1 MSKPPIANKD
11 AMVKRL
17 ARVEGQIRGLQK
29 LIQNDED
36 CEKIIQQLAAARKAL
51 DKAGH
56 EMLACIIEQEVS
68 EAEKN
73 GDLETKMK
81 HIRTLISKYS

>member
-11 AMVKRL
+11 AMLKRL
-17 ARVEGQIRGLQK
+17 ARVEGQLRGLQK

-36 CEKIIQQLAAARKAL
+36 CEKIVQQLAAARKAL

-56 EMLACIIEQEVS
+56 EMLACIIEQEVIES
-68 EAEKN
+68 EHQGKAAT
-73 GDLETKMK
+73 DMQQ
-81 HIRTLISKYS
+81 IRTLIAKYS

>member
-17 ARVEGQIRGLQK
+17 ARVEGQLRGVQK

-56 EMLACIIEQEVS
+56 EMLACIIEQEVF
-68 EAEKN
+68 EAEN
-73 GDLETKMK
+73 NDQLDANMM
-81 HIRTLISKYS
+81 HIRSLISKYS

>member
-17 ARVEGQIRGLQK
+17 ARVEGQLRGVQK

-56 EMLACIIEQEVS
+56 EMLACIIEQEVC
-68 EAEKN
+68 EAEN
-73 GDLETKMK
+73 NDQLDANMM
-81 HIRTLISKYS
+81 HIRSLISKYS

>member
-11 AMVKRL
+11 AMLKRL
-17 ARVEGQIRGLQK
+17 ARVEGQLRGLQK

-36 CEKIIQQLAAARKAL
+36 CEKIVQQLAAARKAL

-56 EMLACIIEQEVS
+56 EMLACIIEQEVIES
-68 EAEKN
+68 EHKGKAVT
-73 GDLETKMK
+73 DMQQ
-81 HIRTLISKYS
+81 IRTLIAKYS